1 MMRADLHIHTTASD
15 GIFPPEAILAMA
27 KDANISAIAISD
39 HDTMDSVPAA
49 SALARELDL
58 LVIPGVEISAGG
70 DEEIHILSY
79 GQRPDAPALTQL
91 FHDMRKERI
100 GRAHRV
106 MDLLEQLH
114 MPLDRDQVFL
124 SANGSVGRPHI
135 ARAMVQKGYVSS
147 VRDAFD
153 RYLAKG
159 KAAFVSREK
168 LSPARV
174 IRLLRDCDGIP
185 VLAHP
190 ILLSWPQEKLLPLLK
205 EWKDAGLCGLEVY
218 HPSQKQDFASWL
230 RLARKM
236 DLLIT
241 GGSDYHAPDRPDG
254 PMGGTAD
261 MWLSAQEDVEA
272 LLHMIRAN
280 QSV

>member
-1 MMRADLHIHTTASD
+1 MRADLHIHTTASD
-15 GIFPPEAILAMA
+15 GVFPPEAILAMA
-27 KDANISAIAISD
+27 KDASLSAIAICD
-39 HDTMDSVPAA
+39 HDTMDSVAAA
-49 SALARELDL
+49 SALAKDADILF
-58 LVIPGVEISAGG
+58 IPGVEISAGG

-79 GQRPDAPALTQL
+79 GQRADAPALTQL
-91 FHDMRKERI
+91 FADMRQERI
-100 GRAHRV
+100 DRAHRV

-174 IRLLRDCDGIP
+174 IRLLRGCGGIP
-185 VLAHP
+185 ILAHP
-190 ILLSWPQEKLLPLLK
+190 ILLSWPPERLLPMLK
-205 EWKDAGLCGLEVY
+205 EWKDAGLMGLEVY

-230 RLARKM
+230 RIARRM
-236 DLLIT
+236 DFLIT

-261 MWLSAQEDVEA
+261 AWTSAGEDVDA
-272 LLHMIRAN
+272 LLHLIRAK
-280 QSV
+280 QTV